1 MRFKDKIEIG
11 QYIDF
16 HRANSDGAD
25 YTVRLDANG
34 SALWCSTSIAQ
45 GSDRELKENIE
56 YLDDE
61 PAFLTTED
69 SSSTPF
75 KDFIKDFKFA
85 TYNYKGSEG
94 KCFGFIA
101 QDIVKN
107 PVGKL
112 LLQEHEMDII
122 NKKTREIEGT
132 ETTLA
137 FGLADYTSVVAKAL
151 QEEIIEKDEKIIELE
166 TKLKKQQ
173 RQIEKQQKQID
184 MIIGRLGL

>member
-1 MRFKDKIEIG
+1 M
-11 QYIDF
+11 Q
-16 HRANSDGAD
+16 N
-25 YTVRLDANG
+25 
-34 SALWCSTSIAQ
+34 
-45 GSDRELKENIE
+45 SDREAKENIK

-61 PAFLTTED
+61 PMLL
-69 SSSTPF
+69 SVKGGSSTPF

-151 QEEIIEKDEKIIELE
+151 QEEIREKDEKIIELE
-166 TKLKKQQ
+166 TRLEKL
-173 RQIEKQQKQID
+173 EN
-184 MIIGRLGL
+184 IIKDYESFIKSNKRK